1 MGRVRVAAA
10 PALAALSGGASA
22 ARSSRPPAGGAARGG
37 HAPPVPAGLRPTGP
51 PPRDPRAAVA
61 LRRPAD
67 SRRRPVG
74 PVLPPGWVGAGGSTA
89 RFLAF
94 PEAGRCAGTCRR
106 TRVPGRQRDRSSLR
120 TSWTEK
126 GKAARASERRA
137 GAGAATHAELLSR
150 ARVPARRSPPTAG
163 GQRSRRRLGASP
175 GGARGAGPSDRRLR
189 AGPAPCPDAAR
200 PGSRGSR
207 KVGITWGGKGEKTRK
222 GRIRDKAL
230 RAERTTR
237 WRTPRR
243 PVEGK
248 GMCRHAAENA
258 VVRLRF

>member
-10 PALAALSGGASA
+10 PALAALSGGASMV
-22 ARSSRPPAGGAARGG
+22 RSSCLPAGGAARGG

-89 RFLAF
+89 CFLAF

-126 GKAARASERRA
+126 GKGARV
-137 GAGAATHAELLSR
+137 GAAGGCRRGDPRGAAVACPCPRAPVTSHRWRAAQPPPSR
-150 ARVPARRSPPTAG
+150 CQPWRPARSWALRSA
-163 GQRSRRRLGASP
+163 A
-175 GGARGAGPSDRRLR
+175 ARGAR
-189 AGPAPCPDAAR
+189 ALP
-200 PGSRGSR
+200 
-207 KVGITWGGKGEKTRK
+207 
-222 GRIRDKAL
+222 
-230 RAERTTR
+230 
-237 WRTPRR
+237 
-243 PVEGK
+243 
-248 GMCRHAAENA
+248 
-258 VVRLRF
+258 